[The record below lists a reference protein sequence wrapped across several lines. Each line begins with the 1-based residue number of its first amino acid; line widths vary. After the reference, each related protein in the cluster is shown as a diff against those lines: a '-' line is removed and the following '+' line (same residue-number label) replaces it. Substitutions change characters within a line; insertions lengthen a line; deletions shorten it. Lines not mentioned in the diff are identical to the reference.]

1 MKMAYLTYEEY
12 TSFGYEDVDATEFSK
27 LVEKAGDFMDL
38 QTRNFYQINPI
49 DEDPSAFRRT
59 KFKKAVALQIDYM
72 HQVGATT
79 ASEMSSPQSWSV
91 DGMSVS
97 TGGSGGNSGSSASI
111 ISEDAIW
118 ALSGTGLLYRGLG

>member
-12 TSFGYEDVDATEFSK
+12 TSFGYEDVDAAEFSK

-49 DEDPSAFRRT
+49 DEDPSNFRRT

-72 HQVGATT
+72 YQVGATT

-97 TGGSGGNSGSSASI
+97 TGGSGDDGNASASI

-118 ALSGTGLLYRGLG
+118 ALSGTGLLHRGLG

>member
-1 MKMAYLTYEEY
+1 MAYLTYEEY
-12 TSFGYEDVDATEFSK
+12 TSFGYEDVDATEFK
-27 LVEKAGDFMDL
+27 DLVEKAGDFMDL

-49 DEDPSAFRRT
+49 DEDPSDFRRT
-59 KFKKAVALQIDYM
+59 KFKKAVALQVDYM

-97 TGGSGGNSGSSASI
+97 AGGSGAEGNSSASI

>member
-1 MKMAYLTYEEY
+1 MKMAYLTYDEY
-12 TSFGYEDVDATEFSK
+12 KAFGYEGVNAEEFDK

-49 DEDPSAFRRT
+49 DEDPSDFRRT

-97 TGGSGGNSGSSASI
+97 TGGSGAEGNSSASI

>member
-1 MKMAYLTYEEY
+1 MAYLTYEEY
-12 TSFGYEDVDATEFSK
+12 TSFGYEDVDAAEFSK

-49 DEDPSAFRRT
+49 DEDPSDFRRT

-91 DGMSVS
+91 DGMSV
-97 TGGSGGNSGSSASI
+97 TAGGSGADNSSSASI

>member
-1 MKMAYLTYEEY
+1 MAYLTYEEY
-12 TSFGYEDVDATEFSK
+12 TSFGYEDVDAAEFSK

-38 QTRNFYQINPI
+38 QTRSFYQINPI
-49 DEDPSAFRRT
+49 DEDPSNFRRM

-79 ASEMSSPQSWSV
+79 ASEMSTPQSWSV

-97 TGGSGGNSGSSASI
+97 TGGSGGDGNTSASI

-118 ALSGTGLLYRGLG
+118 SLSGTGLLYRGLG

>member
-1 MKMAYLTYEEY
+1 
-12 TSFGYEDVDATEFSK
+12 
-27 LVEKAGDFMDL
+27 MDL

-49 DEDPSAFRRT
+49 DEDPSDFRRT
-59 KFKKAVALQIDYM
+59 KFKKSVALQIDYM

-97 TGGSGGNSGSSASI
+97 TGGSSADGNASTSI

>member
-1 MKMAYLTYEEY
+1 MAYLTYEEY
-12 TSFGYEDVDATEFSK
+12 TSFGYEDIDTTEFK
-27 LVEKAGDFMDL
+27 DLVEKASDFMDL

-49 DEDPSAFRRT
+49 DEDPSDFRRT
-59 KFKKAVALQIDYM
+59 KFKKSVALQIDYM

-97 TGGSGGNSGSSASI
+97 TGGSGGDGNASASI

>member
-1 MKMAYLTYEEY
+1 MNMAYLTYEEY
-12 TSFGYEDVDATEFSK
+12 TSFGYEDVDAAEFSK

-49 DEDPSAFRRT
+49 DEDPSDFRRT

-91 DGMSVS
+91 DGMSV
-97 TGGSGGNSGSSASI
+97 TAGGSGADNSSSASI

>member
-12 TSFGYEDVDATEFSK
+12 TSFGYEDVDATEFDK

-49 DEDPSAFRRT
+49 EEDPSDFRRT

-91 DGMSVS
+91 DGMSV
-97 TGGSGGNSGSSASI
+97 TAGGSGADNSSSASI

>member
-1 MKMAYLTYEEY
+1 MAYLTYEEY
-12 TSFGYEDVDATEFSK
+12 TSFGYEDVDAAEFAK

-38 QTRNFYQINPI
+38 QTRSFYQINPI
-49 DEDPSAFRRT
+49 EDDPSAFRRT

-97 TGGSGGNSGSSASI
+97 TGSSGADGNTSVSI

-118 ALSGTGLLYRGLG
+118 VLSGTGLLYRGLG

>member
-1 MKMAYLTYEEY
+1 MAYLTYEEY
-12 TSFGYEDVDATEFSK
+12 TSFGYEDVDAEEFKK

-49 DEDPSAFRRT
+49 DEDPSNFRRT

-97 TGGSGGNSGSSASI
+97 TGGFGADGNTGVSI

>member
-1 MKMAYLTYEEY
+1 MAYLTYEEY
-12 TSFGYEDVDATEFSK
+12 TSFGYEDIDTTEFK
-27 LVEKAGDFMDL
+27 DLVEKAGDFMDL

-49 DEDPSAFRRT
+49 EEDPSDFRRT

-72 HQVGATT
+72 HQVGTTT

-97 TGGSGGNSGSSASI
+97 VGGSGGDGNASASI

>member
-12 TSFGYEDVDATEFSK
+12 TSFGYEDVDAAEFSK

-49 DEDPSAFRRT
+49 DEDPSDFRRT

-97 TGGSGGNSGSSASI
+97 TGGSGADGNASASI

>member
-1 MKMAYLTYEEY
+1 MAYLTYEEY
-12 TSFGYEDVDATEFSK
+12 TSFGYEDVDAAEFSK
-27 LVEKAGDFMDL
+27 MVEKAGDFMDL

-49 DEDPSAFRRT
+49 EEDPSDFRRT

-72 HQVGATT
+72 HQVGAAT

-97 TGGSGGNSGSSASI
+97 VGSSGGDSDSSASI

>member
-1 MKMAYLTYEEY
+1 MAYLTYEEY
-12 TSFGYEDVDATEFSK
+12 TSFGYEDIDTTEFK
-27 LVEKAGDFMDL
+27 DLVEKAGDFMDL

-49 DEDPSAFRRT
+49 DEDPSDFRRT

-97 TGGSGGNSGSSASI
+97 TGGSGGDGNSSASI

-118 ALSGTGLLYRGLG
+118 VLSGTGLLYRGLG

>member
-1 MKMAYLTYEEY
+1 MAYLSYEEY
-12 TSFGYEDVDATEFSK
+12 TSFGYEDIDTTEFK
-27 LVEKAGDFMDL
+27 DLVEKASDFMDL

-49 DEDPSAFRRT
+49 DEDPSDFRRT

-97 TGGSGGNSGSSASI
+97 TGGSGGDSGSSTSI
-111 ISEDAIW
+111 ISKDSIW

>member
-1 MKMAYLTYEEY
+1 MAYLTYEEY
-12 TSFGYEDVDATEFSK
+12 TSFGYEDVDAAEFDK

-49 DEDPSAFRRT
+49 DEDPSDFRRT

-97 TGGSGGNSGSSASI
+97 VGGSGGDSGSSASI

>member
-1 MKMAYLTYEEY
+1 MAYLTYEEY
-12 TSFGYEDVDATEFSK
+12 TSFGYEDVDAAEFK
-27 LVEKAGDFMDL
+27 DLVEKASDLMDL
-38 QTRNFYQINPI
+38 QTHNFYQINPI
-49 DEDPSAFRRT
+49 DEDPSDFRRT

-91 DGMSVS
+91 EGMSVS
-97 TGGSGGNSGSSASI
+97 TGGSGADGNSSASI

>member
-1 MKMAYLTYEEY
+1 MAYLSYEEY
-12 TSFGYEDVDATEFSK
+12 TSFGYEDIDTTEFK
-27 LVEKAGDFMDL
+27 DLVEKASDFMDL

-49 DEDPSAFRRT
+49 DEDPSDFRRT

-97 TGGSGGNSGSSASI
+97 TGSSGADGNSSASI

>member
-1 MKMAYLTYEEY
+1 MAYLTYEEY
-12 TSFGYEDVDATEFSK
+12 TSFGYEDIDTTEFK
-27 LVEKAGDFMDL
+27 DLVEKAGDFMDL

-49 DEDPSAFRRT
+49 DEDPSNFRRT

-97 TGGSGGNSGSSASI
+97 AGGSGGDSGSSASI

>member
-1 MKMAYLTYEEY
+1 MAYLTYEEY

-38 QTRNFYQINPI
+38 QTRNFYKINPI
-49 DEDPSAFRRT
+49 DEDPSDFRRT

-97 TGGSGGNSGSSASI
+97 TGGSGGDSGSSTSI
-111 ISEDAIW
+111 ISKDSIW
-118 ALSGTGLLYRGLG
+118 ALSGTGLLYRGVG

>member
-1 MKMAYLTYEEY
+1 MAYLTYEEY
-12 TSFGYEDVDATEFSK
+12 TSFGYEDVDATEFK
-27 LVEKAGDFMDL
+27 DLVEKAGDFMDL

-49 DEDPSAFRRT
+49 DEDPSDFRRT

-97 TGGSGGNSGSSASI
+97 AGGSNASTSI